1 VRTLSAIIGGIGLTV
16 ALAGPTFAQQVAAT
30 NDTPPAAMTNAP
42 GDNGPNGSLR
52 RYNGEFRASKLVGS
66 NVYNQSG
73 QTIGSVDDLLIGQD
87 GKISQ
92 AVVSVG
98 GFLGIGGKLVAV
110 PFGEFKFVESRK
122 STAAADSD
130 APPMTTT
137 MAGTSTGTATG
148 TATTTVPAHTM
159 KTSDAEPV
167 YFSIVLPSATKN
179 SLSSAAEFKYQ
190 G

>member
-1 VRTLSAIIGGIGLTV
+1 VKTLSAIIGGIGLTV

-30 NDTPPAAMTNAP
+30 TEPPAAMTNGPAE
-42 GDNGPNGSLR
+42 NAPNGSLQK
-52 RYNGEFRASKLVGS
+52 YHGEFRASKLVGS
-66 NVYNQSG
+66 NVYNQGG
-73 QTIGSVDDLLIGQD
+73 QTIGSVDDLLIGSD

-110 PFGEFKFVESRK
+110 PFDQFKFVESRQ
-122 STAAADSD
+122 STAADTNPA
-130 APPMTTT
+130 PMTTT
-137 MAGTSTGTATG
+137 AAGASAP
-148 TATTTVPAHTM
+148 TTVPADNGTM
-159 KTSDAEPV
+159 KTGMAGSDPV
-167 YFSIVLPSATKN
+167 YYSIVLPSATKN